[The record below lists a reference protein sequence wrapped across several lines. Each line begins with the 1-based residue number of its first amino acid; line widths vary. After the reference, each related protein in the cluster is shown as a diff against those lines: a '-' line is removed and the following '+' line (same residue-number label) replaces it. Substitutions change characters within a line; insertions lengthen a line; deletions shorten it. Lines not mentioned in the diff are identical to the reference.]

1 LSIFVC
7 FSCQFSYV
15 YVSVFCFTAVGLG
28 FESLVIHLHLP
39 SPWRL
44 PARQTEGVLQ
54 EKAIS
59 CIIQHRCCKTYTETT
74 SERHGPPLTELVD
87 QKYDIFELR
96 IGDKNIARVFF
107 FFRQGREIIM
117 TNGYVK
123 KQQKVDTRELARAR
137 TYKKDWEERQL

>member
-1 LSIFVC
+1 M
-7 FSCQFSYV
+7 QFSVRFYYDTSGNKPV
-15 YVSVFCFTAVGLG
+15 IAFLKEVRKQDRILHK
-28 FESLVIHLHLP
+28 LVVAGIKKL
-39 SPWRL
+39 
-44 PARQTEGVLQ
+44 EM
-54 EKAIS
+54 
-59 CIIQHRCCKTYTETT
+59 

>member
-1 LSIFVC
+1 M
-7 FSCQFSYV
+7 QFSVRFYYDTNGNKPV
-15 YVSVFCFTAVGLG
+15 IAFL
-28 FESLVIHLHLP
+28 EDLRKQDRILHKLVVAGIKKL
-39 SPWRL
+39 
-44 PARQTEGVLQ
+44 EM
-54 EKAIS
+54 
-59 CIIQHRCCKTYTETT
+59 

-123 KQQKVDTRELARAR
+123 KKQKVDTRELARAR